1 MDYRRAAVRLIDD
14 ILVACLGT
22 SRRRVNEVPAVDAF
36 VELIS
41 L

>member
-1 MDYRRAAVRLIDD
+1 MDY
-14 ILVACLGT
+14 ILDACLGT

-36 VELIS
+36 VDLIS